1 MQKTEYLPKLAAF
14 LKAAGLARVHT
25 DAVEK
30 TARLTYTALA
40 GVPHYEQLWAG
51 DLKDTVQ
58 IVAVASGERVT
69 GVDFARRAQI
79 LRERAIGLHD
89 RAGGEIQV
97 LQLAVYDRKVP
108 PEEHDFVVGKARVNS
123 WLPLARGR
131 VATWVVA
138 LAEPALYASRF
149 RGWPQELSAD
159 QLRALLN
166 S

>member
-1 MQKTEYLPKLAAF
+1 MTKVEYLPKLATF
-14 LKAAGLARVHT
+14 LEAAGLARVHT

-30 TARLTYTALA
+30 TARLAFAALA

-51 DLKDTVQ
+51 DLQSSVQ
-58 IVAVASGERVT
+58 IVAIASGERVI
-69 GVDFARRAQI
+69 GVDFARRA
-79 LRERAIGLHD
+79 LLLAERAIGIHD
-89 RAGGEIQV
+89 RAGGEVQV

-108 PEEHDFVVGKARVNS
+108 AEELDFVAEKARVGS
-123 WLPLARGR
+123 WWPLARGR
-131 VATWVVA
+131 VATWVAA

-159 QLRALLN
+159 QLRALL